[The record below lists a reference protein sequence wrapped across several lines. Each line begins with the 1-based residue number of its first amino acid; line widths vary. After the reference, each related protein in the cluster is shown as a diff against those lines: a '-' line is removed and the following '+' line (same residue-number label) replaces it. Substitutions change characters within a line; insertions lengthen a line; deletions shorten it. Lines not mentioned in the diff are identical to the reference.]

1 MALRRASN
9 DQLNAYNN
17 TLNDDLSQALEDRTA
32 LVEALEREAEA
43 LRALLAGEAPEA
55 PAAVDA
61 APPLEVDHLVAQNA
75 ELHRRIN
82 EALAVPARRAA
93 LARRVRGA
101 GLARAGEAAQGAA
114 AERALLR
121 RRS

>member
-43 LRALLAGEAPEA
+43 LRVLLAGEAPEA
-55 PAAVDA
+55 PAAIDA

-82 EALAVPARRAA
+82 EVLAVPAAPPVAPLSPAA
-93 LARRVRGA
+93 S
-101 GLARAGEAAQGAA
+101 
-114 AERALLR
+114 AERASPAPGKR
-121 RRS
+121 RKEPRRSVLF

>member
-43 LRALLAGEAPEA
+43 LRVLLAGEAPEA
-55 PAAVDA
+55 PAAIDA

-82 EALAVPARRAA
+82 EALAVPAAPPVAPLSPAA
-93 LARRVRGA
+93 S
-101 GLARAGEAAQGAA
+101 
-114 AERALLR
+114 AERASPAPGKR
-121 RRS
+121 RKEPRRSVLF